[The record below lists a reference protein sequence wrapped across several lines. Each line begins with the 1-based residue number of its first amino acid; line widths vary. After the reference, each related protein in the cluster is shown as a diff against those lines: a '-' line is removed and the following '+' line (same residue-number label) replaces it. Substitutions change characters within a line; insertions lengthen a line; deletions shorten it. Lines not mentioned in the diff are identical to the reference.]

1 MGKSGVFD
9 WQILDFEDIVAVMR
23 FFFFL
28 SRVSRHHLNAPF
40 QEKKKATH
48 TYMHT
53 EILFFFRFFFPIL
66 SDCPSTAAAFP
77 RCCTRQHTHIRT
89 RKREEENEGK
99 VYVCV
104 CVC

>member
-1 MGKSGVFD
+1 
-9 WQILDFEDIVAVMR
+9 
-23 FFFFL
+23 
-28 SRVSRHHLNAPF
+28 
-40 QEKKKATH
+40 
-48 TYMHT
+48 MHT

-104 CVC
+104 CAKRSWKGITATRVKERKEKQMKRSVPT